1 MAQPKKRLSK
11 AAKAAQKILED
22 SKLLATNKANNDSKT
37 DQAFKPNESSVKPST
52 TANKMRPNKKRG

>member
-1 MAQPKKRLSK
+1 MTTPKKRLSK

-22 SKLLATNKANNDSKT
+22 SKLFAANKTIGDAKA
-37 DQAFKPNESSVKPST
+37 DQTFRPNESPLKPTT